1 MDQNVSDRVA
11 LQVMEEQ
18 KQFPGVTAQVQ
29 PVIEYPQPDGAN
41 PAQVLGYLQPITPQ
55 EIASRHLPVTGFSG
69 VDLVGQAGLEAQ
81 YDSQLRGQ
89 AGTQVV
95 SVNAAGDVTGTV
107 SQTPPVNGDDL
118 VTSLNAQIQADAQNA
133 LNGAIARSR
142 AAGNNANQGAAIV
155 MTTTGRVVAM
165 ASYPDYNPSV
175 WTGGISQQEF
185 NALFGTADGQPII
198 NWTTQG
204 QYAPGSTFKVTSTA
218 AAVAD
223 GYPLNGLYNCPGSVS
238 IGGQTFGNDGEPSL
252 GDMTFA
258 EALIQSCDT
267 VYYNLGYDMYLSD
280 NVKANSVKSPNAPVQ
295 KMQQME
301 LAWGFGQDTGIDLPA
316 ESTGTIPTRQWLY
329 YLWKDNAYTGQD
341 WCKNGRQYGSYVQ
354 QIEYQDCQSGWVVGA
369 RPGGHRR
376 DRPGLRDRHP
386 APARRRLRGAGQ
398 RRHAVQPAD
407 RRGAGLADHRP
418 GGPADQPARHPPP
431 ARVRI
436 HAVLHPQRAGRRGDP
451 GHRGRRLRRLPAQ
464 QGLRGGQDGYRPA
477 VRQERDLGVRLVRA
491 VQRPEVRGPRH
502 GPGLRLR
509 CRRGGARGPADL
521 GRHLRPGGA
530 QGGGARRPGAV
541 LAAADL
547 PDRDDHRAVR
557 LYQGEVMLGRTTS
570 YTARGLTTPR
580 PGVFSGRRPRSLLA
594 RAFARNSPLRH
605 MDWLLVVVVLGLSA
619 IGTLLVWSAT
629 QPSLLAA
636 GADPRTYLKKQ
647 LLNVVIGLVLMAGVS
662 LVDTRQLRTWVPFFY
677 GATVLGLLAVLTPIG
692 SDINGAHAWIS
703 LPGGFQVEPS
713 EFAKV
718 ALILGIAMIFSQA
731 RPGIS
736 GGPGVR
742 SLLIALACAAPL
754 IGLVVIE
761 PALGVALVLVV
772 VTATMIVLSGLRLRI
787 IAALAGLVAV
797 TIAAAGGLH
806 LLKSYQLTRFT
817 SFLHPAADLA
827 GAGYNAAQAKIAVGS
842 GGMFGQGLFHGQLVA
857 GNFVPSQQTDFIF
870 TVAGEE
876 LGFVGTIVIVFL
888 LGVVIV
894 RALRIATRADDLFG
908 LLVASG
914 IAMWF
919 AFQSFVN
926 IGMTIGIMPITG
938 LPLPFVSY
946 GGSAVF
952 ADMIAIGLLQS
963 VHRRRTVFE

>member
-1 MDQNVSDRVA
+1 
-11 LQVMEEQ
+11 
-18 KQFPGVTAQVQ
+18 
-29 PVIEYPQPDGAN
+29 
-41 PAQVLGYLQPITPQ
+41 
-55 EIASRHLPVTGFSG
+55 
-69 VDLVGQAGLEAQ
+69 
-81 YDSQLRGQ
+81 
-89 AGTQVV
+89 
-95 SVNAAGDVTGTV
+95 
-107 SQTPPVNGDDL
+107 
-118 VTSLNAQIQADAQNA
+118 
-133 LNGAIARSR
+133 
-142 AAGNNANQGAAIV
+142 
-155 MTTTGRVVAM
+155 
-165 ASYPDYNPSV
+165 
-175 WTGGISQQEF
+175 
-185 NALFGTADGQPII
+185 
-198 NWTTQG
+198 
-204 QYAPGSTFKVTSTA
+204 
-218 AAVAD
+218 
-223 GYPLNGLYNCPGSVS
+223 
-238 IGGQTFGNDGEPSL
+238 
-252 GDMTFA
+252 
-258 EALIQSCDT
+258 
-267 VYYNLGYDMYLSD
+267 
-280 NVKANSVKSPNAPVQ
+280 
-295 KMQQME
+295 
-301 LAWGFGQDTGIDLPA
+301 
-316 ESTGTIPTRQWLY
+316 
-329 YLWKDNAYTGQD
+329 
-341 WCKNGRQYGSYVQ
+341 
-354 QIEYQDCQSGWVVGA
+354 
-369 RPGGHRR
+369 
-376 DRPGLRDRHP
+376 
-386 APARRRLRGAGQ
+386 
-398 RRHAVQPAD
+398 
-407 RRGAGLADHRP
+407 
-418 GGPADQPARHPPP
+418 
-431 ARVRI
+431 
-436 HAVLHPQRAGRRGDP
+436 
-451 GHRGRRLRRLPAQ
+451 
-464 QGLRGGQDGYRPA
+464 
-477 VRQERDLGVRLVRA
+477 
-491 VQRPEVRGPRH
+491 
-502 GPGLRLR
+502 
-509 CRRGGARGPADL
+509 
-521 GRHLRPGGA
+521 
-530 QGGGARRPGAV
+530 
-541 LAAADL
+541 
-547 PDRDDHRAVR
+547 
-557 LYQGEVMLGRTTS
+557 MLGRSTS

-636 GADPRTYLKKQ
+636 GQDPRTYLKKQ
-647 LLNVVIGLVLMAGVS
+647 LLNVMIGLVLMIVVS

-677 GATVLGLLAVLTPIG
+677 GATTLGLLAVLTPVG
-692 SDINGAHAWIS
+692 TVVNGARAWFS
-703 LPGGFQVEPS
+703 LPGGFQIEPN

-718 ALILGIAMIFSQA
+718 ALILMTAMIFSQA
-731 RPGIS
+731 RPGTH

-772 VTATMIVLSGLRLRI
+772 VTATMIVLSGLRLRV

-797 TIAAAGGLH
+797 IIAAAGGLH

-817 SFLHPAADLA
+817 SFLHPSADLA

-919 AFQSFVN
+919 TFQSFVN

>member
-1 MDQNVSDRVA
+1 
-11 LQVMEEQ
+11 
-18 KQFPGVTAQVQ
+18 
-29 PVIEYPQPDGAN
+29 
-41 PAQVLGYLQPITPQ
+41 
-55 EIASRHLPVTGFSG
+55 
-69 VDLVGQAGLEAQ
+69 
-81 YDSQLRGQ
+81 
-89 AGTQVV
+89 
-95 SVNAAGDVTGTV
+95 
-107 SQTPPVNGDDL
+107 
-118 VTSLNAQIQADAQNA
+118 
-133 LNGAIARSR
+133 
-142 AAGNNANQGAAIV
+142 
-155 MTTTGRVVAM
+155 
-165 ASYPDYNPSV
+165 
-175 WTGGISQQEF
+175 
-185 NALFGTADGQPII
+185 
-198 NWTTQG
+198 
-204 QYAPGSTFKVTSTA
+204 
-218 AAVAD
+218 
-223 GYPLNGLYNCPGSVS
+223 
-238 IGGQTFGNDGEPSL
+238 
-252 GDMTFA
+252 
-258 EALIQSCDT
+258 
-267 VYYNLGYDMYLSD
+267 
-280 NVKANSVKSPNAPVQ
+280 
-295 KMQQME
+295 
-301 LAWGFGQDTGIDLPA
+301 
-316 ESTGTIPTRQWLY
+316 
-329 YLWKDNAYTGQD
+329 
-341 WCKNGRQYGSYVQ
+341 
-354 QIEYQDCQSGWVVGA
+354 
-369 RPGGHRR
+369 
-376 DRPGLRDRHP
+376 
-386 APARRRLRGAGQ
+386 
-398 RRHAVQPAD
+398 
-407 RRGAGLADHRP
+407 
-418 GGPADQPARHPPP
+418 
-431 ARVRI
+431 
-436 HAVLHPQRAGRRGDP
+436 
-451 GHRGRRLRRLPAQ
+451 
-464 QGLRGGQDGYRPA
+464 
-477 VRQERDLGVRLVRA
+477 
-491 VQRPEVRGPRH
+491 
-502 GPGLRLR
+502 
-509 CRRGGARGPADL
+509 
-521 GRHLRPGGA
+521 
-530 QGGGARRPGAV
+530 
-541 LAAADL
+541 
-547 PDRDDHRAVR
+547 
-557 LYQGEVMLGRTTS
+557 MLGRTTS

-580 PGVFSGRRPRSLLA
+580 PGVFSTRRPRSLLA

-636 GADPRTYLKKQ
+636 GQDPRTYLKKQ
-647 LLNVVIGLVLMAGVS
+647 LLNVVIGLILMAGVS

-677 GATVLGLLAVLTPIG
+677 GATILGLLAVLSPIG

-718 ALILGIAMIFSQA
+718 ALILGIAVIFSQA

-742 SLLIALACAAPL
+742 SLLTALACAAPM

-787 IAALAGLVAV
+787 IAALTALVAL
-797 TIAAAGGLH
+797 TIGAAGGLH

-842 GGMFGQGLFHGQLVA
+842 GGMFGQGLFHGRLVA

-919 AFQSFVN
+919 TFQSFVN